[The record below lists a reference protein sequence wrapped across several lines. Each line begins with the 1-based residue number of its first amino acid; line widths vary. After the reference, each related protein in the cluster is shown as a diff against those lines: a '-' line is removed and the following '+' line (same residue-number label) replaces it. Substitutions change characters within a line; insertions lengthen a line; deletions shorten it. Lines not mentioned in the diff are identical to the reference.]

1 VKANSLS
8 NQIHPKNATHSETGR
23 EWRCDL
29 REQFQFATLSAMS
42 ESKTPP
48 PGKLP
53 GRFLKFQKDFPQVF
67 AAYDALGQATAQ
79 SGPLDPKTRALVK
92 LAIAVGS
99 QLEGAIHSHTRRAV
113 EAGCAAQ
120 EIRQVILLA
129 TTTLGFP
136 AMMKALSC
144 AEDILSNPKP

>member
-1 VKANSLS
+1 
-8 NQIHPKNATHSETGR
+8 
-23 EWRCDL
+23 
-29 REQFQFATLSAMS
+29 MS

-67 AAYDALGQATAQ
+67 AAYDALGNATAIA
-79 SGPLDPKTRALVK
+79 GPLDPKTRALVK
-92 LAIAVGS
+92 LGIAVGS
-99 QLEGAIHSHTRRAV
+99 QLEGALHSHTRRAV
-113 EAGCAAQ
+113 EAGCTPS
-120 EIRQVILLA
+120 EIRQVVLLS

-144 AEDILSNPKP
+144 AEDILNAPRAASVE

>member
-1 VKANSLS
+1 MN
-8 NQIHPKNATHSETGR
+8 
-23 EWRCDL
+23 
-29 REQFQFATLSAMS
+29 

-53 GRFLKFQKDFPQVF
+53 GRFLQFQKDFPAVF
-67 AAYDALGQATAQ
+67 AAYDALGNATAE

-92 LAIAVGS
+92 LGIAVGS
-99 QLEGAIHSHTRRAV
+99 QMEGAIHSHTRRAV
-113 EAGCAAQ
+113 EANCTRE
-120 EIRQVILLA
+120 EIRQAIVLA

-144 AEDILSNPKP
+144 ADDVLNK

>member
-1 VKANSLS
+1 MKMRSS
-8 NQIHPKNATHSETGR
+8 IQIGAAICAPCSVDRLASGPGIGKSH
-23 EWRCDL
+23 D
-29 REQFQFATLSAMS
+29 MS

-67 AAYDALGQATAQ
+67 AAYDALGNATAEA
-79 SGPLDPKTRALVK
+79 GPLDGKTRALVK

-113 EAGCAAQ
+113 EAGCAAA
-120 EIRQVILLA
+120 EIRQVVVLA

-144 AEDILSNPKP
+144 AEDVLIPRGD

>member
-1 VKANSLS
+1 MK
-8 NQIHPKNATHSETGR
+8 K
-23 EWRCDL
+23 
-29 REQFQFATLSAMS
+29 
-42 ESKTPP
+42 SKTPP

-53 GRFLKFQKDFPQVF
+53 GRFKKFQKDFPAVF
-67 AAYDALGQATAQ
+67 AAYDSLGNATAEA
-79 SGPLDPKTRALVK
+79 GPLDAKTRALVK

-113 EAGCAAQ
+113 EAKCTAA
-120 EIRQVILLA
+120 EIRQTVVLA

-144 AEDILSNPKP
+144 ADDILNEL

>member
-1 VKANSLS
+1 
-8 NQIHPKNATHSETGR
+8 
-23 EWRCDL
+23 
-29 REQFQFATLSAMS
+29 MS

-53 GRFLKFQKDFPQVF
+53 GRFLKFQKDFPNVF
-67 AAYDALGQATAQ
+67 AAYDALGQATAEA
-79 SGPLDPKTRALVK
+79 GPLDARTRALVK

-99 QLEGAIHSHTRRAV
+99 QLEGAIHSHTRRAI
-113 EAGCAAQ
+113 EAGCAP
-120 EIRQVILLA
+120 EEVRQVILLA

-144 AEDILSNPKP
+144 AEDILNAPRS

>member
-1 VKANSLS
+1 
-8 NQIHPKNATHSETGR
+8 
-23 EWRCDL
+23 
-29 REQFQFATLSAMS
+29 MS

-67 AAYDALGQATAQ
+67 AAYDSLGNATAEA
-79 SGPLDPKTRALVK
+79 GPLDPKTRALVK

-99 QLEGAIHSHTRRAV
+99 QLEGALHSHTRRAV
-113 EAGCAAQ
+113 EAGCTHA
-120 EIRQVILLA
+120 EIRHVVLLA

-144 AEDILSNPKP
+144 AEDVLNTDRP